1 MKRTINQQ
9 VASRMAS
16 LEQKYHASLE
26 RCLQKGEDALICRDV
41 ELCEH
46 VEVVLRTGNTQV
58 LLGPMTLDSQTLDML
73 SVMETSL
80 QNPGASLEGV
90 ERTFEVLELAALNL
104 YLCPWRKEYRV
115 VKMFSGTFTHQVS
128 PVLSKQ
134 QTKEL
139 FGLLGYQAV
148 AGHSQCEEL
157 ELKGSPLP
165 AKFLLRFACLFFIA
179 RCECRLLYSVA
190 KVLGG
195 RQTLELALVQER
207 QRGCSLERAQQSL
220 QSKMEMSQQG
230 ENAEDELDLYTAEAS
245 NGESGLGS
253 ATKTQASFLRQSLH
267 PSCGGS
273 ELSVGSSSL
282 AFGSKALS
290 ISTFQHQV
298 TGDGWSGSSKAP
310 YFTHQR
316 GKMKSTAADAL
327 HGVAE
332 VLPTPYSTKNIKG
345 VCQKQC
351 LTCNCSGSNLY
362 TFLCE
367 QCHVHHNS
375 GCLNLRRCEEKGH
388 ATQLSSLSD
397 TAKLTM
403 TGRKVSTLPKER
415 ASGEEELEEKARGG
429 PVEWHTCIV
438 KEALSLFFCHTCN
451 LVHDVLCVEACLQ
464 QHHELLELSVL
475 GVNFSSVHVML
486 HHCLLKTLGLMWICQ
501 ICKVLHTPACI
512 EMERCQRFY
521 HHTRMIGACSA
532 KNDCSRP
539 AHLLCR
545 FCFLVYC
552 KECWFR
558 NPLVCSCGQSFCNS
572 TAV

>member
-1 MKRTINQQ
+1 MKRSTINQQ

-245 NGESGLGS
+245 N
-253 ATKTQASFLRQSLH
+253 
-267 PSCGGS
+267 
-273 ELSVGSSSL
+273 
-282 AFGSKALS
+282 
-290 ISTFQHQV
+290 
-298 TGDGWSGSSKAP
+298 
-310 YFTHQR
+310 
-316 GKMKSTAADAL
+316 
-327 HGVAE
+327 
-332 VLPTPYSTKNIKG
+332 
-345 VCQKQC
+345 
-351 LTCNCSGSNLY
+351 
-362 TFLCE
+362 
-367 QCHVHHNS
+367 
-375 GCLNLRRCEEKGH
+375 
-388 ATQLSSLSD
+388 
-397 TAKLTM
+397 AKLTM

-464 QHHELLELSVL
+464 QHHELLEFNKGQTESGIRVMSYRVETLKAPLLYIFGRVKAKPWLELSSDL
-475 GVNFSSVHVML
+475 EDDEI
-486 HHCLLKTLGLMWICQ
+486 GLF
-501 ICKVLHTPACI
+501 HFA
-512 EMERCQRFY
+512 
-521 HHTRMIGACSA
+521 
-532 KNDCSRP
+532 
-539 AHLLCR
+539 LLCR
-545 FCFLVYC
+545 NVLTQAALLPCDHGLFIVPEHINSHISGCCIEGVRALVGVDN
-552 KECWFR
+552 ECT
-558 NPLVCSCGQSFCNS
+558 PLGGYEHKHTCTLSSQ
-572 TAV
+572 TL